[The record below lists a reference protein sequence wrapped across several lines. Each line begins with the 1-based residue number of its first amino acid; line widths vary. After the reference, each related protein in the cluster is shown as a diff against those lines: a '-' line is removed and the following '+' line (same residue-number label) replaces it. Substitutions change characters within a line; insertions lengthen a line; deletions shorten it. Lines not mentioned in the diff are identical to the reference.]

1 MVVEIGT
8 TSGCEKRDY
17 DKLDS
22 DMLLSRGTYYSDGW
36 MTRPRAHFLTTEPH
50 KTDPRHC
57 QNTTTGTRVV
67 KDLSDSPAVAC
78 LIQFGTMVPFQVL
91 AHVDA

>member
-17 DKLDS
+17 GKLDS

-36 MTRPRAHFLTTEPH
+36 MTSPRAHFLTTEPH
-50 KTDPRHC
+50 KTDPR
-57 QNTTTGTRVV
+57 TAKTRRQ
-67 KDLSDSPAVAC
+67 AY
-78 LIQFGTMVPFQVL
+78 VL
-91 AHVDA
+91 LRI